1 MNLDIGIYRRLQRLG
16 VFWLEMASDAKEEYR
31 DCKTCSMIPSN
42 QAKVLNGEDQEE
54 DWQDSYLRYL
64 LEGVLPTD
72 RLKKEKLK
80 RYATRFKVVDGK
92 LFKRSFQEKWLVC
105 ISNKEIKGI
114 FSDLHKGSQQD
125 TLLEESYGRWFCTR
139 DTTGLPCKE
148 MPRISL
154 RSVKNVKGK
163 EMRYIPAT
171 KAPTQL

>member
-1 MNLDIGIYRRLQRLG
+1 MNLNVGIYRRLQRLG
-16 VFWLEMASDAKEEYR
+16 VFWLKMASDAKEKYR

-72 RLKKEKLK
+72 RLTKEKLK

-92 LFKRSFQEKWLVC
+92 LFKGSFQEKWLVC

-125 TLLEESYGRWFCTR
+125 TLLEESYGRWLCTR

-148 MPRISL
+148 MPRISP

-163 EMRYIPAT
+163 EMRYIPVT